1 MSTDKTVDSQ
11 NNQNETS
18 PTKTPKSKGSLWWR
32 IIKGGFWTGVI
43 GTFIGVIV
51 LAIAVAMA
59 WPTLPSVDALKDYKP
74 RMAMQIFTEDGQLI
88 GEFGEERR
96 KMIAIKDVPE
106 HVKWAILSIEDARFY
121 DHDGIDYKGLG
132 RAIIN
137 NVLHPNDPQ
146 GASTITQQLAKN
158 FFLSSERTFNR
169 KFYEALM
176 AKKIE
181 QNLSKDEILERYIN
195 HIFLG
200 ERAYGFPAAAEIYF
214 GKELK
219 DVSIAEAA
227 MLAALPQAPGRNN
240 PIRNR
245 ANADSRQQYILER
258 MRDIGKI
265 NQAQFDEAKKE
276 TVRIVDTR
284 SAAINRQY
292 SVHAEYVAEMA
303 RQLMFERYKD
313 AAYTE
318 GLKVYTTINSA
329 EQTAAYEGVRKAVL
343 NYDTK
348 YGYRGAEAQYELPAK
363 AAEQLTALDKIFD
376 DPKHKDFDNLRAAVV
391 LSASGTSVKAVLAD
405 GEEISITGSGLNFA
419 KKAMGSG
426 KSPIKTG
433 SVIRVIEN
441 IDDASW
447 RISQVPEV
455 QASFISMSSTD
466 GAVRALVGGFD
477 FNQSKFNRVTDG
489 YRQPGSGIKPFIYS
503 AAMEKNGLNTGSI
516 VDDTPIQIGS
526 WRPQNSDGRYLG
538 PVPLSTALASSR
550 NMVSIRLLQS
560 IGNDYFRQYA
570 TRFGFEPKRI
580 DQYLT
585 VALGAMET
593 TSWQLAGAYGVFA
606 NGGYKVNPYIITKVI
621 DRNGATIL
629 QAQPKKSGDPTNR
642 VITEKNAAMTDAL
655 MRGVVRSGTGR
666 AASALGR
673 SDIGGKTGTT
683 NDSKDAWFN
692 GYQPKLVGI
701 AWMGFDKPKSLGAG
715 EFGGTL
721 ALPIWMNYMRVALNK
736 QKVEVSKEVVEDTP
750 VTTEPAAPVDPNAA
764 PEELKVDSKA
774 VPPSNSEARK
784 AAEKTNEADVKE
796 AAKPQPA
803 PEAPVLPAAPVTP
816 KEPVVPKPAPAAGG

>member
-11 NNQNETS
+11 NDQS
-18 PTKTPKSKGSLWWR
+18 DLPTNKVQKNNGPLWWR
-32 IIKGGFWTGVI
+32 IIKGTFLTGVI
-43 GTFIGVIV
+43 GAFIGVIV
-51 LAIAVAMA
+51 LAIVVAMA
-59 WPTLPSVDALKDYKP
+59 WPTLPSVDTLKDYKP
-74 RMAMQIFTEDGQLI
+74 RMAMQILTEDGQLI

-121 DHDGIDYKGLG
+121 EHDGIDYKGLG

-137 NVLHPNDPQ
+137 NILHPGDPQ

-158 FFLSSERTFNR
+158 FFLSSERTLNR

-245 ANADSRQQYILER
+245 ANADSRQQYILDR
-258 MRDIGKI
+258 MLEIGKI
-265 NQAQFDEAKKE
+265 TQAQFDEAKKE

-284 SAAINRQY
+284 SASINRQY
-292 SVHAEYVAEMA
+292 GVHAEYVAEMA
-303 RQLMFERYKD
+303 RELMYERYKD

-348 YGYRGAEAQYELPAK
+348 YGYRGPEAQYDLPAK
-363 AAEQLTALDKIFD
+363 VSDQLTALDKIFD
-376 DPKHKDFDNLRAAVV
+376 DPKHKDFDDLRAAVV
-391 LSASGTSVKAVLAD
+391 LSASASAVKAVLAD
-405 GEEISITGSGLNFA
+405 GEEINITGNGLNFA
-419 KKAMGSG
+419 RKAIGGG
-426 KSPIKTG
+426 KNPIKTG

-441 IDDASW
+441 FDDASW
-447 RISQVPEV
+447 RISQVPSV
-455 QASFISMSSTD
+455 QASFVSMSSAD
-466 GAVRALVGGFD
+466 GAIRALVGGFD

-516 VDDTPIQIGS
+516 VDDTPIKVGG
-526 WRPQNSDGRYLG
+526 WTPQNSDGRYLG
-538 PVPLSTALASSR
+538 PIPLSTALAGSR

-593 TSWQLAGAYGVFA
+593 TSWQMAGAYGVFA
-606 NGGYKVNPYIITKVI
+606 NGGYKVNPYIITKVV
-621 DRNGATIL
+621 DRNGSVIL
-629 QAQPKKSGDPTNR
+629 QAQPKKAGDPANR
-642 VITEKNAAMTDAL
+642 VITEKNAAMTDSL
-655 MRGVVRSGTGR
+655 MRGVVRSGTAR
-666 AASALGR
+666 AAMALGR
-673 SDIGGKTGTT
+673 SDIAGKTGTT
-683 NDSKDAWFN
+683 NDAKDAWFN

-701 AWMGFDKPKSLGAG
+701 AWMGFDKPKGLGAG

-736 QKVEVSKEVVEDTP
+736 EKVVVRKDIVEEAP
-750 VTTEPAAPVDPNAA
+750 VATEPTTVDPNTA

-774 VPPSNSEARK
+774 VPPSNSEARQ

-803 PEAPVLPAAPVTP
+803 PEAPVLPVVP
-816 KEPVVPKPAPAAGG
+816 KAPVVPQLAPAAGG